1 MFSAWTGGL
10 GDGGA
15 VVIAGL
21 VVLACAVLAVP
32 SARSRPRLLAVTGR
46 EGPRRRLRLP
56 WVVPAALAGLPIV
69 YEVGGLCAVLAATI
83 VCATVRFRSARRT
96 AAKAKDADLR
106 VVLSS
111 LEVVTAEL
119 RVGAHP
125 AAACQTAADES
136 AGSVAAAFRAA
147 SARSRLGGSAADGF
161 RIADSR
167 VGTELGRI
175 ADIWAVA
182 DAHGLA
188 LAELLEAARTDLL
201 GRSRFRQRTEAS
213 LAGARATATVLAGLP
228 LLGVGLGQMM
238 GAAPLTVLFGGG
250 VGGILLLLG
259 AGLVCAGLLWTDRI
273 TGRVT
278 G

>member
-1 MFSAWTGGL
+1 M
-10 GDGGA
+10 
-15 VVIAGL
+15 IAGL

-32 SARSRPRLLAVTGR
+32 SARSRPRLLEVTGR
-46 EGPRRRLRLP
+46 GGSRRRMHLP
-56 WVVPAALAGLPIV
+56 WTVPAALACAPVV
-69 YEVGGLCAVLAATI
+69 YELGGICAMLTVVI
-83 VCATVRFRSARRT
+83 VCATARFRLIRRRS
-96 AAKAKDADLR
+96 AKAKDADLR
-106 VVLSS
+106 VVLAG

-125 AAACQTAADES
+125 AAACRTAADES
-136 AGSVAAAFRAA
+136 TGSVSAAFRAA

-161 RIADSR
+161 RITDSR

-188 LAELLEAARTDLL
+188 LAELLEAARTDLV

-238 GAAPLTVLFGGG
+238 GASPLTVLFGGG

-273 TGRVT
+273 AGGVT

>member
-1 MFSAWTGGL
+1 M
-10 GDGGA
+10 
-15 VVIAGL
+15 IAGL

-46 EGPRRRLRLP
+46 EGSRRRMRLP
-56 WVVPAALAGLPIV
+56 LAVPVALVCAPVV
-69 YEVGGLCAVLAATI
+69 YELGGICAVLAAVI
-83 VCATVRFRSARRT
+83 VCATVRFRLMRRRS
-96 AAKAKDADLR
+96 AKAKDADLC
-106 VVLSS
+106 VVLAG

-125 AAACQTAADES
+125 ASACQTAADES
-136 AGSVAAAFRAA
+136 VGSVSAAFRAA

-188 LAELLEAARTDLL
+188 LAELLEAARADLL

-238 GAAPLTVLFGGG
+238 GASPLAVLFGGG

-273 TGRVT
+273 TGQVT